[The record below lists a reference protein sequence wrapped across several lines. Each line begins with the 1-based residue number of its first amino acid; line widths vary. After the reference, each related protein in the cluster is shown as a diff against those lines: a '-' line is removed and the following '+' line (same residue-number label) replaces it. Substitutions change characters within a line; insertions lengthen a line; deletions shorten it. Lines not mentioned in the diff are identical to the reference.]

1 LKGRESLPIRSEI
14 RASSADR
21 IEALR
26 FSGKPRQ
33 QRKAPVPSMAGAN
46 SIVIQAERERNGLCR
61 FFHFSSRQTRD
72 ASADI
77 AFGNSLEIV
86 KVGST
91 GVRKPIVLGQHHF
104 SGDAAYRRCD
114 GSAMKFADFLALRP
128 KVGDLSLAMERSARE
143 PAAVASVQPTCRA
156 ASSRSCARREDGDD
170 ACAGAPARWAGVMLV
185 CGGSAYQTILPQGW
199 QQTVHV
205 YLALW

>member
-14 RASSADR
+14 RASIADR

-72 ASADI
+72 AIADI

-91 GVRKPIVLGQHHF
+91 GARKPIVLGQHHF
-104 SGDAAYRRCD
+104 SGMLRIVDVM
-114 GSAMKFADFLALRP
+114 GAMVTEFSTVLAESRVSISTGRFLSGALKVYQQMSPRFTMRP
-128 KVGDLSLAMERSARE
+128 S
-143 PAAVASVQPTCRA
+143 PAQ
-156 ASSRSCARREDGDD
+156 
-170 ACAGAPARWAGVMLV
+170 
-185 CGGSAYQTILPQGW
+185 
-199 QQTVHV
+199 
-205 YLALW
+205 